1 VLFAAHGWLER
12 PLVFWTPTHTGLANR
27 YLKCAK
33 FGKRYTKWFAMA
45 TMAAPQD
52 WIRSKVVHGLAR
64 RLAGLPHPERV
75 PLNQPGRVCDYL
87 VDLVEMGTPPVVN
100 TSPSAAAR
108 LSMEAK
114 ARGKTLDGVA
124 FLLGAEPL
132 TPARRATIE
141 DSGAM
146 AVPTYGTSE
155 SGWIGAQF
163 PGLNKC
169 DEVHIFRDA
178 YAVIAQRPEPT
189 DSTHP
194 GRPLMFTN
202 LRPASA
208 KVLLNAELGDA
219 AILETESTSWPAT
232 ELGYTQRIH
241 TIRSFR
247 KITAWGTTFAQAD
260 LYPVL
265 EQVLPARFGGSATSY
280 QLVEQEDSRG
290 IPQLVLLISPA
301 VGEIDQGAVRSTLLQ
316 EIERLRS
323 YYGFMATMLAQA
335 GAIRIERREPMAT
348 ARGKVLP
355 VLTLS
360 RG

>member
-1 VLFAAHGWLER
+1 
-12 PLVFWTPTHTGLANR
+12 
-27 YLKCAK
+27 
-33 FGKRYTKWFAMA
+33 
-45 TMAAPQD
+45 
-52 WIRSKVVHGLAR
+52 
-64 RLAGLPHPERV
+64 
-75 PLNQPGRVCDYL
+75 
-87 VDLVEMGTPPVVN
+87 
-100 TSPSAAAR
+100 
-108 LSMEAK
+108 
-114 ARGKTLDGVA
+114 
-124 FLLGAEPL
+124 
-132 TPARRATIE
+132 
-141 DSGAM
+141 
-146 AVPTYGTSE
+146 
-155 SGWIGAQF
+155 
-163 PGLNKC
+163 
-169 DEVHIFRDA
+169 
-178 YAVIAQRPEPT
+178 
-189 DSTHP
+189 
-194 GRPLMFTN
+194 MFTN

-208 KVLLNAELGDA
+208 KVLLYAELGDA